1 MATLGSILSRR
12 CGTAMTGLTVRLTLA
27 VPDPQGGAPLVEE
40 ADVLLLPVSEAKKT
54 RALREA
60 EAYCAKCRDEAAAG
74 APNVEPRLED
84 ELKLRFLAEAMR
96 DPEDARRFFVE
107 AKSLDTFRGC
117 ILPDQI
123 TLLMKQYEELIERE
137 YVEIRVFNDAA
148 RLKAEAKQVFPAG
161 RQ

>member
-1 MATLGSILSRR
+1 MATLGNILSRKA
-12 CGTAMTGLTVRLTLA
+12 GTAMTGLQVKLTLA

-60 EAYCAKCRDEAAAG
+60 EAYCQKCREDAAAG

-84 ELKLRFLAEAMR
+84 ELKLRFVCEAMR
-96 DPEDARRFFVE
+96 DPEDARRAFVE
-107 AKSLDTFRGC
+107 AKNLDAFRGC
-117 ILPDQI
+117 VLPDQI

-148 RLKAEAKQVFPAG
+148 RLKAEAKQVFPGG